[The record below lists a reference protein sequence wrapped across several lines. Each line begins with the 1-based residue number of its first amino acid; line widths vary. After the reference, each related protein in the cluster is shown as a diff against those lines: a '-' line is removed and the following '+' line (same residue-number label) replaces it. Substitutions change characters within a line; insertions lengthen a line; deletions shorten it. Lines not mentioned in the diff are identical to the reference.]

1 MLKYFIPDS
10 EDLDFKLK
18 KMKFIS
24 VANENIEGKDG
35 VTFTVKNTSKMEI
48 FYDFVVS
55 TNQKLGNS
63 LNPNIETV
71 KHSINLWENFYLNI
85 KMQSSLKEG
94 FWVNCGY

>member
-35 VTFTVKNTSKMEI
+35 VTLLLKIQVKWKYFMI
-48 FYDFVVS
+48 
-55 TNQKLGNS
+55 S
-63 LNPNIETV
+63 LYQ
-71 KHSINLWENFYLNI
+71 LI
-85 KMQSSLKEG
+85 K
-94 FWVNCGY
+94 N